1 MFSLMVVKKSK
12 MASTNKDNSLEK
24 KITPKDQQRR
34 MRGTMKGERLG
45 MRFSYIFRLNTR
57 K

>member
-1 MFSLMVVKKSK
+1 MVVKKSK
-12 MASTNKDNSLEK
+12 MASTNKDNSLGEK
-24 KITPKDQQRR
+24 NHTERPVLKWRR
-34 MRGTMKGERLG
+34 MRGTIKGERLG